1 MKQHTQKKRCDKGN
15 LANRSGPPRISP
27 ARVSKKRWQKQ
38 KGDVNSHI
46 NPGNS
51 GYAIRPFHKKLICG
65 CLESHKIHS
74 GAFYCACIP
83 KSQFTIS
90 KEKKMSLSTPK
101 VLVADPVSQSGVDEL
116 SAGGTLEVVVKTGLP
131 EAEIIKII
139 PEFSALV
146 VRSQTKVTA
155 AVLEAAT
162 NLKVVGRA
170 GVGVDNVDVDA
181 ATRRGVIVMNTPGG
195 NTISTAEHAF
205 SLLVSIARSIPQADA
220 SMKAGRWDRKKFEG
234 VELYNKTLG
243 ILGMGRIGTELARRA
258 MAFGM
263 RVLAY
268 DPYLS
273 VSRAR
278 SLQVELIEEIDTLLP
293 QVDFISMHMPLTDET
308 RHMLDA
314 RRLALCKKGVRIVN
328 CARGGLVAEAALYD
342 ALKSGHV
349 GAAALDVF
357 EVEPPP
363 AEFPLRELS
372 NIVFTPHLGASTAE
386 AQENVGIEI
395 AQAIRAALLD
405 GEIRNAVN
413 MPSIDAK
420 TAVVVKPYLT
430 LGDKLGRFVAQLAPK
445 RNDRVVITYGG
456 KAIEMPTDAIS
467 RAILT
472 GFLKHAGGEEVNSV
486 NVRSMAATIGLDVQ
500 EVRSSEQTDF
510 NEWLHVAVFSGDTK
524 VSLGGTFFGAKNDPR
539 IVRVNGNPV
548 EVTPS
553 GVVLMLE
560 NCDRPGIVGHIGTL
574 LGTEKINIASMSL
587 SRTEQGGRA
596 LTLLNLDSM
605 PGADVL
611 AKLSSDAD
619 IYSAR
624 VIAL

>member
-1 MKQHTQKKRCDKGN
+1 
-15 LANRSGPPRISP
+15 
-27 ARVSKKRWQKQ
+27 
-38 KGDVNSHI
+38 
-46 NPGNS
+46 
-51 GYAIRPFHKKLICG
+51 
-65 CLESHKIHS
+65 
-74 GAFYCACIP
+74 
-83 KSQFTIS
+83 
-90 KEKKMSLSTPK
+90 MSLTTPK
-101 VLVADPVSQSGVDEL
+101 VLVADPVSQRGIEEL
-116 SAGGTLEVVVKTGLP
+116 AAQGSLEVVVKTGLP

-205 SLLVSIARSIPQADA
+205 SLLVSIARNIPQADA
-220 SMKAGRWDRKKFEG
+220 SIKAGKWDRKKYEG

-278 SLQVELIEEIDTLLP
+278 AMQVELIEDIDSLLP
-293 QVDFISMHMPLTDET
+293 QADFISMHMPLTDET
-308 RHMLDA
+308 HHMLDA

-328 CARGGLVAEAALYD
+328 CARGGLVDEAALGD
-342 ALKSGHV
+342 ALQSGQV

-363 AEFPLRELS
+363 ADFALRALP

-395 AQAIRAALLD
+395 AQAIRAALLE

-420 TAVVVKPYLT
+420 TAAVVKPYIT

-445 RNDRVVITYGG
+445 RNERIVITYGG
-456 KAIEMPTDAIS
+456 KAVEMPTDAIS

-486 NVRSMAATIGLDVQ
+486 NVRSMAATIGLDVE

-510 NEWLHVAVFSGDTK
+510 NEWLHVAVTSSDSK
-524 VSLGGTFFGAKNDPR
+524 VSVGGTFFGAKNDAR
-539 IVRVNGNPV
+539 IVRVNSHPV

-560 NCDRPGIVGHIGTL
+560 NRDRPGIIGHIGTL
-574 LGTEKINIASMSL
+574 LGTENVNIASMSL

-596 LTLLNLDSM
+596 LTLLNLDSQ
-605 PGADVL
+605 PGAEVL
-611 AKLSSDAD
+611 GRLSADAD

-624 VIAL
+624 VIVL